1 MQRIVHPFSKTY
13 KMKKISTLAIAL
25 FSVVSVMAAGWRAN
39 YGGVML
45 QGFSWDSYDYSQ
57 WNVLESQASDMK
69 GFVDLVWVPQS
80 GTCYETTQVMGYTP
94 YYYFTQNSSFGTESQ
109 LRSMI
114 STFKAN
120 GIGVIADVVVNHHN
134 TDGWFGFPKETY
146 KGTTYQFQSTDITA
160 NDDGGA
166 TKTQATKAGVRLSS
180 NNDEGED
187 WSGMRDLDHK
197 SSNVQTIIKA
207 YVDFLANDLGYA
219 GFRYDMVRGFAA
231 SHVADYNDAA
241 GVEFSVGEYWDSNAA
256 IESWIKNTG
265 YKSAAFD
272 FQFRYN
278 VRDAINSGDWSK
290 LNSTNNLMHDAT
302 YNQFAVTFVENHD
315 MQDRGTTTGYTA
327 DPIMKDTLAANAY
340 LLAMPGTPCLF
351 QPHWRAYKQELK
363 SMIEARKLA
372 GVTNQSTFSNYRS
385 NASYYANAVTGS
397 RCRLLVAVG
406 SGMPEPSS
414 RAYIKILSGH
424 HYAYYLEPSAE
435 TAWIDKASGKYSAA
449 FKATLTAVSATA
461 DARLVYTL
469 DGTTPTASSR
479 QAASGTAIDIT
490 GSCTLTVGLLKDG
503 KVSGIVSH
511 SYTIEAFQGYEFK
524 VFAHNDNS
532 WPNMYF
538 YSWSNNSRNASAAWP
553 GTKMTAT
560 TTIDGKTWYYNTYYV
575 DNEGDLVN
583 FVFNNGSGTQTVDK
597 TGINNTAYLE
607 ITTNK
612 SSGKYVIND
621 VSSSYTAIDGI
632 AVSPSTKDNGW
643 YTLQGIKV
651 NRPTAAG
658 IYIHNGRKIVVR

>member
-1 MQRIVHPFSKTY
+1 
-13 KMKKISTLAIAL
+13 MKKISTLAIVL
-25 FSVVSVMAAGWRAN
+25 FGVASAMATGWPAN

-57 WNVLESQASDMK
+57 WNVLESQATDMK
-69 GFVDLVWVPQS
+69 GFIDLVWVPQS

-114 STFKAN
+114 NTFRAN
-120 GIGVIADVVVNHHN
+120 GIGTIADVVVNHHN
-134 TDGWFGFPKETY
+134 TDGLFGFPKETY
-146 KGTTYQFQSTDITA
+146 KGVTYQLQSTDITA
-160 NDDGGA
+160 NDDGGT
-166 TKTQATKAGVRLSS
+166 TKTQATKAGVSLSS

-187 WSGMRDLDHK
+187 YPDWRDLDHK
-197 SSNVQTIIKA
+197 SSNVQTIVKA

-219 GFRYDMVRGFAA
+219 GFRYDMVKGFAG

-241 GVEFSVGEYWDSNAA
+241 GVQFSVGEYWDSNSA
-256 IESWIKNTG
+256 IETWIKNTN

-278 VRDAINSGDWSK
+278 VRDAINAGDWSK

-302 YNQFAVTFVENHD
+302 YNQYAVTFVENHD

-327 DPIMKDTLAANAY
+327 DPIKKDTLAANAY
-340 LLAMPGTPCLF
+340 LLAMPGTPCIF

-372 GVTNQSTFSNYRS
+372 GVNNQSTYANYRNNS
-385 NASYYANAVTGS
+385 AYYANTVTGT

-406 SGMPEPSS
+406 SGMPEPSL

-435 TAWIDKASGKYSAA
+435 TAWIDKASGTYSAA
-449 FKATLTAVSATA
+449 FKTTLTAVSATT
-461 DARLVYTL
+461 DAKIVYTL

-479 QAASGTAIDIT
+479 QVESGTAIDIT
-490 GSCTLTVGLLKDG
+490 SSCTLTVGLLKDG

-511 SYTIEAFQGYEFK
+511 AYAVEAFQGYEFK
-524 VFAHNDNS
+524 VYVHNDNS
-532 WPNMYF
+532 WPDMYF
-538 YSWSNNSRNASAAWP
+538 YTWSNNSRNASAAWP

-575 DNEGDLVN
+575 DNEGDVVN
-583 FVFNNGSGTQTVDK
+583 FVFNNGSGTQTLDK

-607 ITTNK
+607 ITTSK
-612 SSGKYVIND
+612 SGGKYTIND
-621 VSSSYTAIDGI
+621 VTSSYTAITAI
-632 AVSPSTKDNGW
+632 AVSPSTSDNGW

-651 NRPTAAG
+651 NHPTAAG